1 MQRKLREKMKT
12 LYKII
17 ILIIWTISVQSCDV
31 QKKALKNKTATT
43 TNTDKTE
50 TTDTK
55 RFDFTKTNVD
65 LEEFEFKPTNPLFAM
80 EIVTSKGDTIKAK
93 NTTISKKKK
102 NTQTFNNKQEQTNT
116 NIKDNSVAEE
126 TSKFKDSEKEENFDS
141 SFILYIVIGA
151 VFLFGLLGSIALF
164 LMYKTIDKNSQAV
177 NLLLKKNNL

>member
-1 MQRKLREKMKT
+1 MQRKLCEKMKSI
-12 LYKII
+12 YKII
-17 ILIIWTISVQSCDV
+17 ILIIWTISVQSCDI

-55 RFDFTKTNVD
+55 RYDFSKTNID

-80 EIVTSKGDTIKAK
+80 EIVTPKGDTIKAK
-93 NTTISKKKK
+93 NTTISKKKQ
-102 NTQTFNNKQEQTNT
+102 NTQTFNNKQEQTNS
-116 NIKDNSVAEE
+116 NVVDNSTLEE

-141 SFILYIVIGA
+141 SFILYIVLGV

-164 LMYKTIDKNSQAV
+164 LMYKTINKNAQAV
-177 NLLLKKNNL
+177 NLLLQKINL

>member
-1 MQRKLREKMKT
+1 MKSI
-12 LYKII
+12 YKII

-80 EIVTSKGDTIKAK
+80 EIVTPKGDTIKAK
-93 NTTISKKKK
+93 NTTISKKKQ

-116 NIKDNSVAEE
+116 NIKDNSVIDE
-126 TSKFKDSEKEENFDS
+126 TSKFKDTEKEENFDS

-151 VFLFGLLGSIALF
+151 VCLFGLLGSVALF
-164 LMYKTIDKNSQAV
+164 LMYKTINKNSAAL
-177 NLLLKKNNL
+177 NELLKMINS